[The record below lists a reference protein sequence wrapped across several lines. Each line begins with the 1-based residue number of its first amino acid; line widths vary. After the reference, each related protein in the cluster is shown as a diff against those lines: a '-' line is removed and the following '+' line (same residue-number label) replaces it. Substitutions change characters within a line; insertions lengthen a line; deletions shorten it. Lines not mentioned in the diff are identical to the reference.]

1 MCDYHKTVTGDAGT
15 RLKNSRWK
23 KAGKDLDFT
32 GFDGN
37 MLGQNLKTKK
47 GSLVL
52 MEEKIT
58 IATSMT
64 TATAATA
71 TSTATTT
78 AEQAECELPT
88 VDSSPAPV
96 SSSEAG
102 EAGTAQF
109 IIPLSS
115 LDSLNKLTSFIG
127 ELYTYSYLLNKATGM
142 SDPALFID
150 ARMCDDLAEAIT
162 ADEFLTV
169 MKEFIMATDYVRGL
183 ELKKDQLVF
192 TCFENLTDTGM
203 RQAAASLFRLISASI
218 TEKTNGGKRLNL
230 HKVEVKRLENEKFAF
245 RSWLTKLGWKGA
257 EGKMERNLLYRNLNG
272 NTAFCTEE
280 SKIRWE
286 AKHKKGKGSERTE
299 PTVSEAVPTA
309 EDESEAV
316 TVAESETDIEVA
328 GAVAF

>member
-15 RLKNSRWK
+15 RLKNSRWG

-47 GSLVL
+47 GSLVI
-52 MEEKIT
+52 MEEKT
-58 IATSMT
+58 IMATNQA
-64 TATAATA
+64 TALTAATA
-71 TSTATTT
+71 TVEETSAEETLATTT

-88 VDSSPAPV
+88 V
-96 SSSEAG
+96 SSSADEAG
-102 EAGTAQF
+102 EAGTANF
-109 IIPLSS
+109 TIPLSS

-127 ELYTYSYLLNKATGM
+127 EVYTYSYLLNKATGM

-169 MKEFIMATDYVRGL
+169 MKEFITATDYVRGL

-192 TCFENLTDTGM
+192 TCLENLTDPEM
-203 RQAAASLFRLISASI
+203 KQAAASLFRLIAKSI
-218 TEKTNGGKRLNL
+218 TAKASGKRLNL
-230 HKVEVKRLENEKFAF
+230 HKVEVKQPENEKFAF

-257 EGKMERNLLYRNLNG
+257 EGKMERNLLYRNLN
-272 NTAFCTEE
+272 C
-280 SKIRWE
+280 
-286 AKHKKGKGSERTE
+286 
-299 PTVSEAVPTA
+299 V
-309 EDESEAV
+309 
-316 TVAESETDIEVA
+316 
-328 GAVAF
+328 

>member
-1 MCDYHKTVTGDAGT
+1 
-15 RLKNSRWK
+15 
-23 KAGKDLDFT
+23 
-32 GFDGN
+32 

-78 AEQAECELPT
+78 AEQAECVLST
-88 VDSSPAPV
+88 VCSSAD
-96 SSSEAG
+96 EAG
-102 EAGTAQF
+102 EAGTSQF

-115 LDSLNKLTSFIG
+115 LDSLNKLTSLIG
-127 ELYTYSYLLNKATGM
+127 ELYTYSYLINKATGA
-142 SDPALFID
+142 SDPSLFID
-150 ARMCDDLAEAIT
+150 SRMCDDLAEAIT

-169 MKEFIMATDYVRGL
+169 MKEFITATDYVRGL

>member
-47 GSLVL
+47 GSLVI
-52 MEEKIT
+52 MEEKT
-58 IATSMT
+58 SLATSMT
-64 TATAATA
+64 TAA

-169 MKEFIMATDYVRGL
+169 MKEFITATDYVRGL

-192 TCFENLTDTGM
+192 TCFENLQDTGM
-203 RQAAASLFRLISASI
+203 KNAAASLFRLIAKSI
-218 TEKTNGGKRLNL
+218 TAKTSGKRLNL
-230 HKVEVKRLENEKFAF
+230 HKVEVKQPENEKFAF
-245 RSWLTKLGWKGA
+245 RGWLTKLDWKGA

-272 NTAFCTEE
+272 NTVFCTEE

-286 AKHKKGKGSERTE
+286 AKHKRGKKSERTE
-299 PTVSEAVPTA
+299 PTVMGTSEAVSTA
-309 EDESEAV
+309 EDESDAETTVTEPEAN
-316 TVAESETDIEVA
+316 IEVA
-328 GAVAF
+328 EAVAV

>member
-115 LDSLNKLTSFIG
+115 LDSLNKLTSLIG
-127 ELYTYSYLLNKATGM
+127 ELYTYSYLINKATGA
-142 SDPALFID
+142 SDPSLFID
-150 ARMCDDLAEAIT
+150 SRMCDDLAEAISLE
-162 ADEFLTV
+162 EFLTV
-169 MKEFIMATDYVRGL
+169 MKEFITATDYVRGL

-192 TCFENLTDTGM
+192 TCFQNLQDAGM
-203 RQAAASLFRLISASI
+203 KQAAASLFNLIAKSI
-218 TEKTNGGKRLNL
+218 TPKTSGKRLNL
-230 HKVEVKRLENEKFAF
+230 HKVQIKQPENEKFAF
-245 RSWLTKLGWKGA
+245 RSWLTKLGWKGT
-257 EGKMERNLLYRNLNG
+257 EGKMERNLLYRNMNG

-286 AKHKKGKGSERTE
+286 AKHKKGSKKTE

-309 EDESEAV
+309 EDESEEAED
-316 TVAESETDIEVA
+316 TVAETAVE
-328 GAVAF
+328 AVAV

>member
-47 GSLVL
+47 GSLVI
-52 MEEKIT
+52 MEEKT
-58 IATSMT
+58 T
-64 TATAATA
+64 TAISMATAEETAA

-150 ARMCDDLAEAIT
+150 ARMCDDLAEAISLE
-162 ADEFLTV
+162 EFLTV
-169 MKEFIMATDYVRGL
+169 MKEFITATDYVKGI

-192 TCFENLTDTGM
+192 TCLENLTEIHSQSVAFDNVVI
-203 RQAAASLFRLISASI
+203 RPQWKEVIKHVDNLFRFIVHL
-218 TEKTNGGKRLNL
+218 R
-230 HKVEVKRLENEKFAF
+230 
-245 RSWLTKLGWKGA
+245 
-257 EGKMERNLLYRNLNG
+257 
-272 NTAFCTEE
+272 FCN
-280 SKIRWE
+280 
-286 AKHKKGKGSERTE
+286 
-299 PTVSEAVPTA
+299 P
-309 EDESEAV
+309 
-316 TVAESETDIEVA
+316 
-328 GAVAF
+328 